1 MPRRLVTEP
10 QRLPRTAYRSA
21 PRWRLIY
28 VIAYGALVP
37 MALLTL
43 AIVGAGPRFAS
54 LAGLGGVQRGRA
66 VRLLHRWHPLGHRAA
81 LHGHALGR
89 AHVPFRLGAGAPYLA
104 WGTLLLPV
112 DIALWLLVA
121 VFVLAYVVDGRT
133 WPGAGLGPWLSL
145 RRQITAM
152 VVACC
157 VLAALALKVA

>member
-1 MPRRLVTEP
+1 MTEP

-43 AIVGAGPRFAS
+43 AMWVPGLGSQAWLGWAVCSAAALFAS
-54 LAGLGGVQRGRA
+54 FIGGIHWGIGLRYMA
-66 VRLLHRWHPLGHRAA
+66 THSD
-81 LHGHALGR
+81 
-89 AHVPFRLGAGAPYLA
+89 VPTFNFVWGPVPPYLA

>member
-1 MPRRLVTEP
+1 MPGLGSQAWLGWAVC
-10 QRLPRTAYRSA
+10 SA
-21 PRWRLIY
+21 
-28 VIAYGALVP
+28 AAL
-37 MALLTL
+37 
-43 AIVGAGPRFAS
+43 FAS
-54 LAGLGGVQRGRA
+54 FIGGIHWGIGLRYMA
-66 VRLLHRWHPLGHRAA
+66 THSD
-81 LHGHALGR
+81 
-89 AHVPFRLGAGAPYLA
+89 VPTFHFVWGPVPPYLA
-104 WGTLLLPV
+104 WGTLLLPVDNLNGKTDRRAIQAMGEHLASGTLLLPV

>member
-1 MPRRLVTEP
+1 MFAYVLGYRLEG
-10 QRLPRTAYRSA
+10 
-21 PRWRLIY
+21 INY
-28 VIAYGALVP
+28 VVIGGIHWGIGLRYMATHSDVP
-37 MALLTL
+37 TFHF
-43 AIVGAGPRFAS
+43 VWGP
-54 LAGLGGVQRGRA
+54 
-66 VRLLHRWHPLGHRAA
+66 
-81 LHGHALGR
+81 
-89 AHVPFRLGAGAPYLA
+89 VPPYLA